1 MNEKDKDL
9 MSILM
14 GLKWFES
21 LYRAA
26 ESFYKT
32 IMGNKAEL
40 LDQWIE
46 KHKNTTLS
54 KLRTFIIGIK
64 LDIKAVRNTII
75 YPISNGIVEGFVNKL
90 KAIKRIMY
98 GRAGL
103 ELLKRKMILT
113 NKSFQLK

>member
-1 MNEKDKDL
+1 
-9 MSILM
+9 M

-21 LYRAA
+21 LYKAA
-26 ESFYKT
+26 KSFYKT

-46 KHKNTTLS
+46 KHRNITLP

-64 LDIKAVRNTII
+64 LDIKAVRNAII
-75 YPISNGIVEGFVNKL
+75 YPVSKGIVKGFVNKL

-98 GRAGL
+98 GRASL

-113 NKSFQLK
+113 NKN